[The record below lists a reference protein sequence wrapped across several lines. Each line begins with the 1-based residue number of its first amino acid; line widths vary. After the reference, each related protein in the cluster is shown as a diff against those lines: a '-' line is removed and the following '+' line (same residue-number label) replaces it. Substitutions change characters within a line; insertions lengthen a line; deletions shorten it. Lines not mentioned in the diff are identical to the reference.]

1 MARTV
6 TYTTG
11 IVLLHLLVN
20 IVHGSAHRQLR
31 IGLTPIA
38 SAFVILVVLLFPLI
52 AMILV
57 WTAKKQLGLILLSAS
72 MLASFVFG
80 LYHHFLAAGP
90 DHIHSQPNGAWGLTF
105 VATSYAL
112 LILEALGTYIGV
124 HFLRLPTEKSRAKAA
139 P

>member
-1 MARTV
+1 MSRTV

-20 IVHGSAHRQLR
+20 IVHGSAHRELR

-52 AMILV
+52 AMILI
-57 WTAKKQLGLILLSAS
+57 WTAKKQLGLILFSAS
-72 MLASFVFG
+72 MFASFVFG
-80 LYHHFLAAGP
+80 LYHHFLATSP
-90 DHIHSQPNGAWGLTF
+90 DHIHSQPDTRWGFTF
-105 VATSYAL
+105 VLTSYAL
-112 LILEALGTYIGV
+112 LIIEAIGSYV
-124 HFLRLPTEKSRAKAA
+124 GIHFLRLPKQKSRAKAA

>member
-1 MARTV
+1 MSRTV

-20 IVHGSAHRQLR
+20 IVHGSAHRELR

-57 WTAKKQLGLILLSAS
+57 WTAKKQLGLILFSAS
-72 MLASFVFG
+72 MFPLCSAFIIISWPLALITS
-80 LYHHFLAAGP
+80 
-90 DHIHSQPNGAWGLTF
+90 IPN
-105 VATSYAL
+105 
-112 LILEALGTYIGV
+112 
-124 HFLRLPTEKSRAKAA
+124 PTLHGDSHLF
-139 P
+139 

>member
-1 MARTV
+1 MSRTV

-11 IVLLHLLVN
+11 IVLLHFVVN
-20 IVHGSAHRQLR
+20 IVHGSAHRELR

-52 AMILV
+52 AMVLV

-80 LYHHFLAAGP
+80 LYHHFLAASP
-90 DHIHSQPNGAWGLTF
+90 DHIHSQPKNAWGLTF
-105 VATSYAL
+105 VLTSYAL
-112 LILEALGTYIGV
+112 LIIEAIGSYVGV
-124 HFLRLPTEKSRAKAA
+124 HFLRLPKQKSRAKAA